1 MEVLFSKNTRPRN
14 VGIDF
19 EKCFL
24 SFYVGLFMM
33 NLRKKWIHC
42 SAVGVRILIFGN
54 YSLSWA
60 CKYFEFEVSLL
71 Q

>member
-1 MEVLFSKNTRPRN
+1 MFCLLASLCWHGVEFYFFLPETKGKSLEEMEVLLSKNTRPRN

-33 NLRKKWIHC
+33 NLRKK
-42 SAVGVRILIFGN
+42 
-54 YSLSWA
+54 
-60 CKYFEFEVSLL
+60 
-71 Q
+71 